1 MKPWV
6 DVTDPRVV
14 KALAHPLR
22 VRILSML
29 DESVLSPTQ
38 MADTL
43 EVPIGN
49 VSYHTRQ
56 LLELG
61 LIELVRETPR
71 RGAVEHHYSAVA
83 RPLITDEAWRAA
95 PEIVRRAM
103 VGATLEESAKAVNS
117 AALTGGFSRDGAHVS
132 RIPTPL
138 DERGWKEI
146 SRTLEATMKRIQK
159 IAEASQQRLRKTD
172 HEGEAHATTVMM
184 FFEDAPVAAKTPSRA
199 QPRSRR
205 AGRARRASDLQADS
219 K

>member
-1 MKPWV
+1 MKPLV
-6 DVTDPRVV
+6 DITDPRVV

-38 MADTL
+38 MATEL

-61 LIELVRETPR
+61 LIKLVRETPR
-71 RGAVEHHYSAVA
+71 RGAVEHHYTAEA
-83 RPLITDEAWRAA
+83 RPLITDEAWRNT

-103 VGATLEESAKAVNS
+103 VGATLEESAKAVNA

-132 RIPTPL
+132 RMPTPL
-138 DERGWKEI
+138 DEQGWDEI
-146 SRTLEATMKRIQK
+146 SRTLEATVKRIQE
-159 IAEASQQRLRKTD
+159 IAEASQQRLRAND
-172 HEGEAHATTVMM
+172 HQGETHGTTVMM
-184 FFEDAPVAAKTPSRA
+184 FFEDAPVTAKGPSRA
-199 QPRSRR
+199 KSRR
-205 AGRARRASDLQADS
+205 SASDARRSAKDLHS
-219 K
+219 

>member
-38 MADTL
+38 MANELD
-43 EVPIGN
+43 VPIGN

-61 LIELVRETPR
+61 LIKLVRETPR
-71 RGAVEHHYSAVA
+71 RGAIEHHYAGVA
-83 RPLITDEAWRAA
+83 RPLITDEAWREA

-103 VGATLEESAKAVNS
+103 VGATLEEAAKAVNS

-146 SRTLEATMKRIQK
+146 SRALEATMKRVQK
-159 IAEASQQRLRKTD
+159 IAEASQQRLLEAD
-172 HEGEAHATTVMM
+172 HDGEAHATTVMM
-184 FFEDAPVAAKTPSRA
+184 FFQDAPVAAKEPSRV
-199 QPRSRR
+199 PRR
-205 AGRARRASDLQADS
+205 APRAAARRRSAEAS
-219 K
+219 

>member
-38 MADTL
+38 MADEL
-43 EVPIGN
+43 DVPIGN

-56 LLELG
+56 LLGLG
-61 LIELVRETPR
+61 LIKLVRETPR
-71 RGAVEHHYSAVA
+71 RGAVEHHYAAVA
-83 RPLITDEAWRAA
+83 RPLITDEAWREA

-103 VGATLEESAKAVNS
+103 VGASLEESAKAVNA

-132 RIPTPL
+132 RIPCAL
-138 DERGWKEI
+138 DEQGWKEI
-146 SRTLEATMKRIQK
+146 SHTLAETMKQIQT
-159 IAEASQQRLRKTD
+159 IAEASQMRLRETD
-172 HEGEAHATTVMM
+172 HEGEAHGTTVMM
-184 FFEDAPVAAKTPSRA
+184 FFEDAPVAAKTPPRA
-199 QPRSRR
+199 KPRPRR
-205 AGRARRASDLQADS
+205 ARASGRKQS
-219 K
+219 V

>member
-29 DESVLSPTQ
+29 DEGVLSPTQ
-38 MADTL
+38 MATEL
-43 EVPIGN
+43 AVPIGN

-61 LIELVRETPR
+61 LIKLVRETPR
-71 RGAVEHHYSAVA
+71 RGAVEHHYTAEA
-83 RPLITDEAWRAA
+83 RPLITDEAWRQA

-103 VGATLEESAKAVNS
+103 VGASLEESARAVNA

-132 RIPTPL
+132 RIPTLL
-138 DERGWKEI
+138 DQQGWDEI
-146 SRTLEATMKRIQK
+146 SQTLEATMKRIQE
-159 IAEASQQRLRKTD
+159 IADTSQQRLRASD
-172 HEGEAHATTVMM
+172 HVGEGHATTVMM
-184 FFEDAPVAAKTPSRA
+184 FFEDAPVIAKGPPRA
-199 QPRSRR
+199 KPRRR
-205 AGRARRASDLQADS
+205 APGRTHSTKDLRS
-219 K
+219 

>member
-1 MKPWV
+1 MKPLV
-6 DVTDPRVV
+6 DITDPRVV

-38 MADTL
+38 MATEL

-61 LIELVRETPR
+61 LIKLVRETPR
-71 RGAVEHHYSAVA
+71 RGAVEHHYTAEA
-83 RPLITDEAWRAA
+83 RPLITDEAWRNT

-103 VGATLEESAKAVNS
+103 VGATLEESAKAVNA

-132 RIPTPL
+132 R
-138 DERGWKEI
+138 
-146 SRTLEATMKRIQK
+146 
-159 IAEASQQRLRKTD
+159 
-172 HEGEAHATTVMM
+172 
-184 FFEDAPVAAKTPSRA
+184 
-199 QPRSRR
+199 
-205 AGRARRASDLQADS
+205 
-219 K
+219 

>member
-38 MADTL
+38 MATEL

-61 LIELVRETPR
+61 LIRLVRETPR
-71 RGAVEHHYSAVA
+71 RGAVEHHYTAEA
-83 RPLITDEAWRAA
+83 RPLITDEAWRQA

-103 VGATLEESAKAVNS
+103 VGAALEESAKAVNA

-132 RIPTPL
+132 RIPTL
-138 DERGWKEI
+138 VDEQGWDEI
-146 SRTLEATMKRIQK
+146 SQTLEATMTRIQE
-159 IAEASQQRLRKTD
+159 IAEASQQRLRESD
-172 HEGEAHATTVMM
+172 HQSEAHATTVMM
-184 FFEDAPVAAKTPSRA
+184 LFEDAPVTAKGPSRA
-199 QPRSRR
+199 KPRRTASGSRR
-205 AGRARRASDLQADS
+205 STKDLHS
-219 K
+219 